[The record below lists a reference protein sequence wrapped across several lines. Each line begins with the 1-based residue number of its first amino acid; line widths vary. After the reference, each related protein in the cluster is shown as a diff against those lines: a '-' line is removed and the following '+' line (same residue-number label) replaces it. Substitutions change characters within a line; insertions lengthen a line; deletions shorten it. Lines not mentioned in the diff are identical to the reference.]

1 MKKLCQNHRDRFASR
16 ERSGCQLND
25 FVYRGFRVS
34 IFFSF
39 SSTPTPPL
47 ENSTLRYEID
57 PFPPLPGK
65 RTPSKASRYRRRLFP
80 FSFSLS
86 LPPPLSLSPRKRK
99 ERETGLVVPRFHSS
113 LQLNGYSRGGLPC
126 RERRVYPFNRKNR
139 VRGSVTISRFSKY
152 IAVIPNYTGEIIRKE
167 KWKQ

>member
-1 MKKLCQNHRDRFASR
+1 MPKSSWSICVSGTIRVPIKRFCLPWFPR
-16 ERSGCQLND
+16 FD
-25 FVYRGFRVS
+25 F
-34 IFFSF
+34 FFFFFNANLSARKF
-39 SSTPTPPL
+39 Y
-47 ENSTLRYEID
+47 STLRNWPI
-57 PFPPLPGK
+57 PPPGK

-80 FSFSLS
+80 FSF
-86 LPPPLSLSPRKRK
+86 SLSPRKRK